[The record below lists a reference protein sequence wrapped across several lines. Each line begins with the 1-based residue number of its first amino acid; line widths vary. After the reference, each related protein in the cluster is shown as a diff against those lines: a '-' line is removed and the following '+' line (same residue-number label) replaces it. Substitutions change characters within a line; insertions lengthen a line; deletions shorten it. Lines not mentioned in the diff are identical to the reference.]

1 VHPAQRHEEMLE
13 LAEGVDREM
22 PGVLAGIFGDIGES
36 EAPGERANLDACAW
50 SVRAD
55 ESTRRIALRLASEA
69 DLPDLFAVYLGTPD
83 VVSHRFWRFHEP
95 DAFEHPPSAEAV
107 ERFGRVIEDAYAGSD
122 AALGDLLSAL
132 PAETTVFVL
141 SDHGMH
147 AHNTASRF
155 DVPVGGRLER
165 ESGGHE
171 DGPPG
176 IFVAAGPGIR
186 AGGLPRP
193 LEGLVEGDLPIIGH
207 ALDVTPTLLTL
218 LGLPVGRDMDGVVLE
233 ALLEPRLEVTYVET
247 HDTEEWLASRPS
259 VKHETPGTEERLE
272 QLRSLGYIGD

>member
-1 VHPAQRHEEMLE
+1 
-13 LAEGVDREM
+13 
-22 PGVLAGIFGDIGES
+22 
-36 EAPGERANLDACAW
+36 
-50 SVRAD
+50 
-55 ESTRRIALRLASEA
+55 
-69 DLPDLFAVYLGTPD
+69 
-83 VVSHRFWRFHEP
+83 
-95 DAFEHPPSAEAV
+95 V
-107 ERFGRVIEDAYAGSD
+107 ERFGRVVEDAYAGSD
-122 AALGDLLSAL
+122 AALGDLLAAL

-147 AHNTASRF
+147 AHNASSRF

-176 IFVAAGPGIR
+176 IFVAAGPGIH

-193 LEGLVEGDLPIIGH
+193 LEELVENDLPIVGH

-233 ALLEPRLEVTYVET
+233 SLLEPRIKVTYVET
-247 HDTEEWLASRPS
+247 HDTEDWLASRPS
-259 VKHETPGTEERLE
+259 VTYETPGTEERLE